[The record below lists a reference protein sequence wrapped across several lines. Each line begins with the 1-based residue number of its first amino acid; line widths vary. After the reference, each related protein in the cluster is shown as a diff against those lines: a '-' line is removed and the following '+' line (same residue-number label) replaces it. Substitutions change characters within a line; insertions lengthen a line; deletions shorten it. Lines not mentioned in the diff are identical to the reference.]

1 MKITTKNEL
10 RQGTISADNE
20 DMILAICS
28 KDDIR
33 WYAED
38 HDIDLTEKDVDDVF
52 QYMVRR
58 GSGLITENNFWDVID
73 ISINVTMEESK

>member
-10 RQGTISADNE
+10 RQGTISDDNE

>member
-10 RQGTISADNE
+10 RQGTISDDNE

-58 GSGLITENNFWDVID
+58 
-73 ISINVTMEESK
+73 